1 MKLTKIKVVNF
12 GQFSDFTFELPE
24 SNLTVF
30 FGANEA
36 GKSTIVAFI
45 KQVLFGFHLAKHTSA
60 FFEDYKP
67 LARVSPMGG
76 SLFFT
81 DEQANTF
88 ELERLYAPGKGS
100 KVGTLTVKRN
110 GQVVPENIFF
120 DQLKNIDGEFYS
132 DSFIFNQ
139 DMLAKVGTIGQTDL
153 LERIYYLGAANSD
166 KLIDL
171 RDDFAKKASTLFKK
185 GGTNP
190 PLNQLLKQLKE
201 QKIKVDEAEEE
212 FSDYQELQKQF
223 SDQQAQLTE
232 QEALLTKLQDK
243 QKHAEQLQ
251 RLLPSYQ
258 KLTKLKQE
266 VKTVSFDEQQYQ
278 KAQNLLIE
286 KQNLQK
292 QTENLQKR
300 LAKVAGQDNLL
311 QNGHEL
317 VQKKPEVL
325 QWRSEYRSC
334 LQKQKQIAS
343 EKEQLVTLNPALAK
357 VADFSQDQMVT
368 LQTDYQNLSLKDDS
382 SRQNTQTDGRYWL
395 IGSGL
400 IIILGLIL
408 LVINSPLFG
417 GAALLGGIV
426 CGMCGF
432 TKQKQ
437 AREVKAQ
444 QEEQKDLAQKQRAA
458 FTSKYELEPD
468 QLDLPNLLNAWRQYQ
483 LQIQKEKA
491 VESQEEDLLLQS
503 SKLADKIS
511 QLLHQEVQPDFESIL
526 TALDQLETQENLA
539 RQSSEEKASLQGTIA
554 DNNSRIKELDLK
566 LNALFAAA
574 NVTDMAGYTALKSAK
589 LKQEQLQAEIN
600 VLATNLKQD
609 MAELKLIQQDTAL
622 QSKLQDLLQQ
632 IANQQEKIRQ
642 LQATKAEL
650 SVKMTNLA
658 NSNAVFLAKQDLA
671 NLKTKFQN
679 LSTEYLADLAVSRWI
694 ARALDLASNERFPK
708 MLVLAKEYLRLLTNN
723 RYNSIEI
730 DKKLTVTRYDG
741 KKIKVQYLS
750 RGTSEQLYFA
760 LKLAFVQQIKDQIN
774 LPILIDDSFV
784 NFDDQRVDQ
793 IKQLLDQVAQNNQV
807 LIFTAQSTLVEKLHI
822 QPLTFRKGTENV

>member
-1 MKLTKIKVVNF
+1 MV
-12 GQFSDFTFELPE
+12 
-24 SNLTVF
+24 
-30 FGANEA
+30 
-36 GKSTIVAFI
+36 
-45 KQVLFGFHLAKHTSA
+45 
-60 FFEDYKP
+60 
-67 LARVSPMGG
+67 
-76 SLFFT
+76 
-81 DEQANTF
+81 
-88 ELERLYAPGKGS
+88 
-100 KVGTLTVKRN
+100 
-110 GQVVPENIFF
+110 
-120 DQLKNIDGEFYS
+120 
-132 DSFIFNQ
+132 
-139 DMLAKVGTIGQTDL
+139 
-153 LERIYYLGAANSD
+153 
-166 KLIDL
+166 
-171 RDDFAKKASTLFKK
+171 
-185 GGTNP
+185 
-190 PLNQLLKQLKE
+190 
-201 QKIKVDEAEEE
+201 
-212 FSDYQELQKQF
+212 
-223 SDQQAQLTE
+223 
-232 QEALLTKLQDK
+232 
-243 QKHAEQLQ
+243 
-251 RLLPSYQ
+251 
-258 KLTKLKQE
+258 
-266 VKTVSFDEQQYQ
+266 
-278 KAQNLLIE
+278 
-286 KQNLQK
+286 
-292 QTENLQKR
+292 
-300 LAKVAGQDNLL
+300 
-311 QNGHEL
+311 
-317 VQKKPEVL
+317 
-325 QWRSEYRSC
+325 
-334 LQKQKQIAS
+334 
-343 EKEQLVTLNPALAK
+343 K

-408 LVINSPLFG
+408 LVVNSPLFG
-417 GAALLGGIV
+417 GATLLGGIA

-444 QEEQKDLAQKQRAA
+444 QEEQRDLAQKQRAA
-458 FTSKYELEPD
+458 FTSMYELEPD

-539 RQSSEEKASLQGTIA
+539 RQSSEEKTSLQGTIA
-554 DNNSRIKELDLK
+554 DNNSRVKELDLK

-600 VLATNLKQD
+600 VLTTNLKPD
-609 MAELKLIQQDTAL
+609 MAELKLIQQDT
-622 QSKLQDLLQQ
+622 
-632 IANQQEKIRQ
+632 NQQEKIRQ

-658 NSNAVFLAKQDLA
+658 NSNAVFSAKQDLA

-679 LSTEYLADLAVSRWI
+679 LSTEYLADLAVSKWI

-793 IKQLLDQVAQNNQV
+793 IKELLDQVAQNNQV